1 MHNTE
6 KGPGR
11 ETRAFLLALI
21 DETLSDEIRPERLA
35 DNNFAEIRTVR
46 PGQPERIVV

>member
-11 ETRAFLLALI
+11 ETRAFLLAL
-21 DETLSDEIRPERLA
+21 LMRPDPCIVLPSTR
-35 DNNFAEIRTVR
+35 FAETRTIR
-46 PGQPERIVV
+46 PGQPERIVAESL